1 MICRTANEAGETVAQ
16 REEWLAGREAAEN
29 SVQRGT
35 TGKIE
40 EGIRGKSI
48 PDREKEATTLE
59 RSGIERGADQD
70 LVPKQKSENQ
80 KGERAEKSARSTID
94 GSRPVQSLHGPR

>member
-1 MICRTANEAGETVAQ
+1 MICRAANEAGEAIAQ
-16 REEWLAGREAAEN
+16 REEWLARREA
-29 SVQRGT
+29 SKDRVQRGT

-48 PDREKEATTLE
+48 SDREKEATTLE

-70 LVPKQKSENQ
+70 LVPK
-80 KGERAEKSARSTID
+80 
-94 GSRPVQSLHGPR
+94 